1 SLASPLTPLKSPL
14 YQSGPDVPRVHVGDA
29 VRVGTGVH
37 TCGQPVVPFTPMEK
51 SEGCPSLAVDVKLA
65 PKKLLLKNAFW
76 LLPHGVPTQLTPLVV
91 VSKKRPLRSPIGVT
105 LSQYVPGDKLKFS
118 PVTSTMY
125 SSKLNVLV
133 PVRVHTGIPAVPP

>member
-1 SLASPLTPLKSPL
+1 
-14 YQSGPDVPRVHVGDA
+14 
-29 VRVGTGVH
+29 
-37 TCGQPVVPFTPMEK
+37 MEK
-51 SEGCPSLAVDVKLA
+51 SVGWPSLAVDVKLA

-105 LSQYVPGDKLKFS
+105 LSQYVPGDKLTFS

-125 SSKLNVLV
+125 SSKLNVPR
-133 PVRVHTGIPAVPP
+133 PVRVTTGVIVMPLAINVPPLPSEMPCRISQVAPVTLVFSRLSEKTHVTDLPPPHTFKSP

>member
-1 SLASPLTPLKSPL
+1 
-14 YQSGPDVPRVHVGDA
+14 
-29 VRVGTGVH
+29 
-37 TCGQPVVPFTPMEK
+37 MEK
-51 SEGCPSLAVDVKLA
+51 SEGWPSLAVDVKLA

-105 LSQYVPGDKLKFS
+105 LSQYVPGGKLKFS

-125 SSKLNVLV
+125 SSKLNVPR
-133 PVRVHTGIPAVPP
+133 PVRVTTCVIIMPLTINAPPLPSEMRCRISQVAPLTVVFTRRSSAQTDVRVHPPLG